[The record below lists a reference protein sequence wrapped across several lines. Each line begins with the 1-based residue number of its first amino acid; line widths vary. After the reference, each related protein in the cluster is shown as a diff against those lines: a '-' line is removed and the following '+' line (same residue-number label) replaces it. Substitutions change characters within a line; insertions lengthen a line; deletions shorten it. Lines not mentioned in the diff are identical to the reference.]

1 MKKHLTAAILSAGL
15 FAAATPALA
24 ADYAIDTRGA
34 HASVN
39 FKVNHLGYSWVVG
52 RFDTFSGDFSYDQEN
67 PSAAKIAV
75 TIDTKSVN
83 SNHAERD
90 KHIRGKDFL
99 EVDKFPEAKF
109 VSTKFDSTDG
119 QTGKLHGQFTLRG
132 VTKDIVIDV
141 TKVGEGKDPWGGYRA
156 GFEGATTITMKDYG
170 IPMDLGPQSATVEL
184 EFHIEGIKK

>member
-1 MKKHLTAAILSAGL
+1 MKKQITAAILSASL
-15 FAAATPALA
+15 FAAAAPALS
-24 ADYAIDTRGA
+24 ADYNIHTRGA

-52 RFDTFSGDFSYDQEN
+52 RFDTFAGDFSYDQAN

-90 KHIRGKDFL
+90 KHLRSKDFL

-109 VSTKFDSTDG
+109 VSSKFESTDG
-119 QTGKLHGQFTLRG
+119 QSGKLHGQFTLRG

-141 TKVGEGKDPWGGYRA
+141 TKVGEGQDPWGGYRA
-156 GFEGATTITMKDYG
+156 GFEGTTTITMKDYG